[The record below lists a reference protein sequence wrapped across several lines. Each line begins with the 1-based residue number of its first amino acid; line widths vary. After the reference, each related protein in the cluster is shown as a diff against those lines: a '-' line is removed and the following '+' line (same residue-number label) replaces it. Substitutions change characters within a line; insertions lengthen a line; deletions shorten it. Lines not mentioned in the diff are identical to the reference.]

1 MQGLRDAIE
10 NDELEQFVDEFY
22 RKQGQE
28 RPS

>member
-10 NDELEQFVDEFY
+10 NDNLDAFVDEFY
-22 RKQGQE
+22 RKQGQP

>member
-10 NDELEQFVDEFY
+10 NDNLNEFVDEFY

-28 RPS
+28 RPE